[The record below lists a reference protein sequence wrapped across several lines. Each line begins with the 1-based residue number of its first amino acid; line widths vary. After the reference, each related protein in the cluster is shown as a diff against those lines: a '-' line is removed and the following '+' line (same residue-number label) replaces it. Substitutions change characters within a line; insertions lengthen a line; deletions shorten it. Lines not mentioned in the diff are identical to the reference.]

1 MSESSSNARG
11 TTPASSSTLPQSIN
25 GWQPEFVE
33 ALLLQ
38 YQTDPLSVSH
48 EWQQFFRGFELGL
61 KLESDAAAR
70 TFLSATTPVAST
82 VANTVANTV
91 ATPASTPAPIA
102 TVATPAATT
111 ITFTGLDPDQR
122 KVDELILRY
131 RTWGHLAAQLDPLG
145 TVRPFPSLLTLE
157 ALGLNDDSLE
167 RSFDPGTLPLDNP
180 APLSEIIACLE
191 ETYCGSMGIEY
202 MHLGCLERRAWLA
215 KRLESA
221 RNQPQFSVDTKL
233 RLLTKLLE
241 ADSFE
246 NFLATRFV
254 GKKRFGLEGGE
265 SLIPILD
272 TILEAGPALGVHEF
286 MVGMAHRGRLNV
298 LANIIGKNLQQIFTE
313 FDEAWTAAFA
323 SGGGDVKYHMGY
335 SNSHLTSTGNKLHL
349 VLAANPSHLEFVNS
363 VVMGRCRGKQRLIA
377 DNERK
382 MIVPVLVHGDSAFP
396 GQGGVAECFNMM
408 HLDGYTVGGTVHVIV
423 NNQVGF
429 TTNPR
434 DTFGGTYCSDSAKG
448 FDCPIIHVNGDDA
461 QACAWAAKIAI
472 DWRQAFGHDIVIEMW
487 CYRKLGHNETD
498 EPMFTQP
505 VLYTRVKKAHTAF
518 MTYRAK
524 LVAEGVV
531 TQEQVEAMLA
541 GRMAIMDAAQ
551 TAAKSQ
557 PLDPVVDPFR
567 SVWTGLSPQ
576 YSHEPVETGVALETL
591 DAIAKKLGAYPESI
605 TAHKTVA
612 RLLEARGNAI
622 ASGHVDWAM
631 GELLAYGTLLVEG
644 HPVRLSGQDVERGT
658 FSHRHCVV
666 TCQET
671 NDGFTPLNAIA
682 PEQARFCVHNS
693 PLTESA
699 VVGFEYGY
707 SLGDPRMLVIWEA
720 QFGDFV
726 NGAQVL
732 IDQFLA
738 SGEAKWKRATGLVM
752 LLPHGY
758 EGQGPEHSSAR
769 VERFLQLCA
778 DDNMQVVYPTTSA
791 QMFHLIRKQVKQAF
805 RKPLVVLTPKSMLRL
820 PAAVS
825 RTEAF
830 VFGHFRQVLPD
841 VAITDG
847 NAITKVLLC
856 SGKIYHELCV
866 QREKSGQNTTAVV
879 RLEQLYPFPDGALTK
894 VLAMYPNAKK
904 FVWVQEEPR
913 NKGAYRFAQ
922 AQLSELLGIT
932 VDYVGR
938 QDSASP
944 AVGSHKQHA
953 IEQEKILAQA
963 IGAAKAGD
971 GPAGGPSGGKKETAH
986 K

>member
-1 MSESSSNARG
+1 M
-11 TTPASSSTLPQSIN
+11 
-25 GWQPEFVE
+25 
-33 ALLLQ
+33 
-38 YQTDPLSVSH
+38 
-48 EWQQFFRGFELGL
+48 
-61 KLESDAAAR
+61 
-70 TFLSATTPVAST
+70 
-82 VANTVANTV
+82 
-91 ATPASTPAPIA
+91 
-102 TVATPAATT
+102 
-111 ITFTGLDPDQR
+111 
-122 KVDELILRY
+122 
-131 RTWGHLAAQLDPLG
+131 
-145 TVRPFPSLLTLE
+145 
-157 ALGLNDDSLE
+157 
-167 RSFDPGTLPLDNP
+167 
-180 APLSEIIACLE
+180 
-191 ETYCGSMGIEY
+191 
-202 MHLGCLERRAWLA
+202 
-215 KRLESA
+215 
-221 RNQPQFSVDTKL
+221 
-233 RLLTKLLE
+233 
-241 ADSFE
+241 
-246 NFLATRFV
+246 
-254 GKKRFGLEGGE
+254 
-265 SLIPILD
+265 
-272 TILEAGPALGVHEF
+272 
-286 MVGMAHRGRLNV
+286 
-298 LANIIGKNLQQIFTE
+298 
-313 FDEAWTAAFA
+313 
-323 SGGGDVKYHMGY
+323 
-335 SNSHLTSTGNKLHL
+335 
-349 VLAANPSHLEFVNS
+349 
-363 VVMGRCRGKQRLIA
+363 
-377 DNERK
+377 
-382 MIVPVLVHGDSAFP
+382 
-396 GQGGVAECFNMM
+396 
-408 HLDGYTVGGTVHVIV
+408 
-423 NNQVGF
+423 
-429 TTNPR
+429 
-434 DTFGGTYCSDSAKG
+434 
-448 FDCPIIHVNGDDA
+448 
-461 QACAWAAKIAI
+461 
-472 DWRQAFGHDIVIEMW
+472 
-487 CYRKLGHNETD
+487 
-498 EPMFTQP
+498 
-505 VLYTRVKKAHTAF
+505 
-518 MTYRAK
+518 
-524 LVAEGVV
+524 
-531 TQEQVEAMLA
+531 
-541 GRMAIMDAAQ
+541 
-551 TAAKSQ
+551 
-557 PLDPVVDPFR
+557 
-567 SVWTGLSPQ
+567 
-576 YSHEPVETGVALETL
+576 
-591 DAIAKKLGAYPESI
+591 
-605 TAHKTVA
+605 
-612 RLLEARGNAI
+612 
-622 ASGHVDWAM
+622 
-631 GELLAYGTLLVEG
+631 
-644 HPVRLSGQDVERGT
+644 
-658 FSHRHCVV
+658 
-666 TCQET
+666 
-671 NDGFTPLNAIA
+671 
-682 PEQARFCVHNS
+682 
-693 PLTESA
+693 
-699 VVGFEYGY
+699 VGFEYGY